1 MAFWLE
7 RALMRNRAVC
17 CVWGF
22 VIGRHN
28 TGLSPMDQEHTALS
42 GFTLFLNLN
51 NKYNMKLANL
61 LDELIYFFDSET
73 VCPSPVVQK
82 PQQMPI

>member
-7 RALMRNRAVC
+7 RALMGNRGVC

-28 TGLSPMDQEHTALS
+28 SGLSPMDQEQTALS
-42 GFTLFLNLN
+42 GFTLFW
-51 NKYNMKLANL
+51 
-61 LDELIYFFDSET
+61 I
-73 VCPSPVVQK
+73 
-82 PQQMPI
+82 

>member
-1 MAFWLE
+1 
-7 RALMRNRAVC
+7 
-17 CVWGF
+17 
-22 VIGRHN
+22 
-28 TGLSPMDQEHTALS
+28 MDQEHTALS

-82 PQQMPI
+82 PQQMPIFCKHLMKGDMQSSVLLRFKGKASMDH